1 VPDDPQ
7 TDDPQ
12 STDSTDSNTSGHSI
26 ADFYDADPR
35 RRNSEE
41 IEFGDGWTRR
51 EDAHATYRVNLVLET
66 GELYAVR
73 EPHRGGILAR
83 YFDQLGVEQAD
94 VDELRVTVLGVVDE
108 AEAARLLDGW
118 QEHMHG
124 THSLPWVEQ
133 QLSAT
138 RGQ

>member
-1 VPDDPQ
+1 M
-7 TDDPQ
+7 
-12 STDSTDSNTSGHSI
+12 
-26 ADFYDADPR
+26 
-35 RRNSEE
+35 
-41 IEFGDGWTRR
+41 
-51 EDAHATYRVNLVLET
+51 NLVLET

-94 VDELRVTVLGVVDE
+94 VDELRVTVLRTAVDE
-108 AEAARLLDGW
+108 PEAARLLDGW

-124 THSLPWVEQ
+124 TNSLPWVEQ
-133 QLSAT
+133 QLSAA